1 MNSPA
6 QNSSSVPLFEPDME
20 AHYTLEVVAQLSGV
34 ASETILRYHEQ
45 GLIHVHPHSPS
56 HETTFDDEAL
66 RTLRRIDHLR
76 TQHQL
81 QERSLKF
88 VLNLMSE
95 VERLRAELRRR
106 R

>member
-1 MNSPA
+1 MNSSA
-6 QNSSSVPLFEPDME
+6 QDPSSTPLFEPDLE
-20 AHYTLEVVAQLSGV
+20 AHYSLEVVAQLSG
-34 ASETILRYHEQ
+34 ASSETILHYQEQ
-45 GLIHVHPHSPS
+45 GLITSHPAPEAEHA
-56 HETTFDDEAL
+56 FDDETV

-81 QERSLKF
+81 QDRSLKF
-88 VLNLMSE
+88 VLQLMGE